1 MADRINDGPDL
12 HRAIEAL
19 QRLAEL
25 VQLRRGQLAR
35 EAGLSEQQWR
45 ILEEVAREDFMP
57 SLFARRRA
65 CTPAAVSKTLRQL
78 LEKKLIRAS
87 ISKADGRQ
95 REFVLTPRGQ
105 RAMQRLRAS
114 RQAAVDATWK
124 QLDPRDVARFAEV
137 GEALAEHL
145 ERYVRGAGPRRG
157 RRRDG

>member
-1 MADRINDGPDL
+1 MANRTNDSPDL

-19 QRLAEL
+19 QRLTEL
-25 VQLRRGQLAR
+25 LQLRRGQLAR
-35 EAGLSEQQWR
+35 EAGLSEPQWR

-65 CTPAAVSKTLRQL
+65 CTPAAVSRTLRQL

-87 ISKADGRQ
+87 ISAADGRQ

-124 QLDPRDVARFAEV
+124 QLDPTEVARFGRFAELLRERLEDYARV
-137 GEALAEHL
+137 AGRAAESK
-145 ERYVRGAGPRRG
+145 P
-157 RRRDG
+157 

>member
-1 MADRINDGPDL
+1 MTHRIHDSPDL

-35 EAGLSEQQWR
+35 EAGLSEPQWR

-65 CTPAAVSKTLRQL
+65 CTPAAVSRTLRQL

-87 ISKADGRQ
+87 ISAADGRQ

-105 RAMQRLRAS
+105 RAMQHLRAS

-124 QLDPRDVARFAEV
+124 QLDPTEVTRFADF
-137 GEALAEHL
+137 GEALAERL
-145 ERYVRGAGPRRG
+145 ERYVRSAG
-157 RRRDG
+157 RRRGQRSDG